1 MRVVVFYI
9 KPRLAWLHSSNFII
23 SVAVVIV
30 RVAVFASI
38 AIGVRESQL
47 PPVGR
52 VLRAALLRRRNGTLV
67 PLFKVFTVQIACGK
81 GIGAFECLLLPA
93 SGRLDARR
101 RVEIR
106 VKIAF

>member
-1 MRVVVFYI
+1 MAPLVEFHHQRGRRHRARRRLCFY
-9 KPRLAWLHSSNFII
+9 RNRCE
-23 SVAVVIV
+23 
-30 RVAVFASI
+30 RVAAS
-38 AIGVRESQL
+38 AG
-47 PPVGR
+47 
-52 VLRAALLRRRNGTLV
+52 RNGTLV
-67 PLFKVFTVQIACGK
+67 PLFKVVTVQIACGK